1 MNRLKL
7 VKLVYCLRWSKYLFN
22 RKSERSNELLGL
34 IHTNICGSMTICVI
48 GGYTYFITFFYDYY
62 KYGYV
67 YLMKLKFKL
76 FEKFKEFRNDIEK
89 QAKMTIKIF
98 QSQQG
103 REYLI

>member
-1 MNRLKL
+1 
-7 VKLVYCLRWSKYLFN
+7 
-22 RKSERSNELLGL
+22 
-34 IHTNICGSMTICVI
+34 
-48 GGYTYFITFFYDYY
+48 
-62 KYGYV
+62 
-67 YLMKLKFKL
+67 MKLKFKL

>member
-1 MNRLKL
+1 MWIKDNL
-7 VKLVYCLRWSKYLFN
+7 CHRWIYIFHY
-22 RKSERSNELLGL
+22 
-34 IHTNICGSMTICVI
+34 I
-48 GGYTYFITFFYDYY
+48 FYDYY

-98 QSQQG
+98 
-103 REYLI
+103 